1 VESLQHALPNISD
14 RVLMSTN
21 MVSKD
26 TTRERSP
33 FKIVCEEC
41 GSLSIKII
49 DLTNLPET
57 AQVQCGRCS
66 AVRGTLAD
74 LHALARRGVD
84 LFEF

>member
-1 VESLQHALPNISD
+1 VTTSMASEDS
-14 RVLMSTN
+14 
-21 MVSKD
+21 
-26 TTRERSP
+26 TTRGRSQ
-33 FKIVCEEC
+33 FKIVCDEC
-41 GSLSIKII
+41 GSLSIKLV
-49 DLTNLPET
+49 DPANLPET

>member
-1 VESLQHALPNISD
+1 M
-14 RVLMSTN
+14 LMSTTVIN
-21 MVSKD
+21 GD

-49 DLTNLPET
+49 DPTHLPET
-57 AQVQCGRCS
+57 AQVHCGRCR

-74 LHALARRGVD
+74 LHALARRGAD